1 MPPGSQT
8 ADVAQSMDLAKYLK
22 SDDAPGEPG
31 DPLMSSDDRRD
42 ALAGLRNAYARTAGW
57 LGKEPFDTTATR
69 FLDAHPQA
77 AHDVARDVDAF
88 VAWVARCWP
97 ADVEVAE
104 IAWID
109 GNLYLASLGN
119 DCGALAV
126 SGLRADQWDAVE
138 IEFVPSLR
146 YRPMRTN
153 AVALWRALAEGA
165 SPPPVH
171 LVPGDIG
178 ARVWRQGSRPQVAS
192 MTADESTCLDLAL
205 QGASFGEIRAFLD
218 LTHDEEQTA
227 RIAGGCL
234 GAWTAEG
241 MVAALRR

>member
-1 MPPGSQT
+1 MSPDSPT
-8 ADVAQSMDLAKYLK
+8 APVAQSMDLAKYLNA
-22 SDDAPGEPG
+22 DEAPGEPG
-31 DPLMSSDDRRD
+31 DPPVPSDDRGD
-42 ALAGLRNAYARTAGW
+42 ALAGLRNAYARTAAW

-69 FLDAHPQA
+69 FLDAHPQDA
-77 AHDVARDVDAF
+77 RDVARDVDAF
-88 VAWVARCWP
+88 VAWVGQCWP
-97 ADVEVAE
+97 ADPEVAE

-109 GNLYLASLGN
+109 GNLYLASLAD

-126 SGLRADQWDAVE
+126 AGLRAEHWDAVE

-146 YRPMRTN
+146 FRPMRTN
-153 AVALWRALAEGA
+153 AVALWRALSEGA
-165 SPPPVH
+165 TAPPVH

-178 ARVWRQGSRPQVAS
+178 ARVWRQGSRPQVAA